1 MKQKRCGSQTYQVA
15 TIVFVLSFVYDLR
28 SSFTSEPRLE
38 LVQMTQSHCGNR
50 KGCRLTAVL
59 RKAQLMAEK
68 LKALS
73 WTEYSW
79 LVLQE

>member
-1 MKQKRCGSQTYQVA
+1 MKQKHCGSQTYQVA
-15 TIVFVLSFVYDLR
+15 TVVFIIGFIYDLR
-28 SSFTSEPRLE
+28 RSFTSEPRLE

-50 KGCRLTAVL
+50 KGCRLTAEII
-59 RKAQLMAEK
+59 KEK
-68 LKALS
+68 LKVLS